1 MTKTPGTPQYPNRR
15 PKKHEHGILTFTA
28 ATQSWLPLPTPEQ
41 ARERFEAFVRG
52 WRTNLPRTT
61 QTTARL
67 IVHGEVAAE
76 VELQG
81 ERIDD
86 ASTPSGDIYEHWPKR
101 RVDARSLTSL
111 VALPS

>member
-81 ERIDD
+81 ER
-86 ASTPSGDIYEHWPKR
+86 HR
-101 RVDARSLTSL
+101 RRIN
-111 VALPS
+111 ALGGHLRTLAQPAVYPFGV